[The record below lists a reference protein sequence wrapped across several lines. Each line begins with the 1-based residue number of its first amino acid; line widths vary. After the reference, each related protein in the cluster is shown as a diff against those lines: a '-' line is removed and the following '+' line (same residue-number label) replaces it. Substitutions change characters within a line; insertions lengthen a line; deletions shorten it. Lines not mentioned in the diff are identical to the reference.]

1 MSAITAKASRKM
13 KKYAVLTREPRC
25 FLGSFDFSWEQRKL
39 GEMGQTYTGLSGK
52 TKDDFGHGQA
62 RFVTYMNVFSN
73 PISNPEMTEP
83 IEIDPKQN
91 EVEVGDVFFT
101 TSSETPEE
109 VGMSSILLEKRG
121 KTYLNSFCFGFRP
134 SEKIDSYYLAY
145 MLRSEST
152 RAKIILLAQGISRYN
167 ISKNKVMEIAV
178 SLPSLDEQK
187 MIGQYFSQL
196 DNLITLH
203 QRKCAL
209 IFSSFQA
216 LISMM
221 FTTSTFSWEQR
232 KVQDV
237 ADRFDNLRI
246 PVAANLRVHGT
257 TPYYGANGIQDYVE
271 GFTHDGEFV
280 LVAEDGANDLKN
292 YPVKCVNG
300 RIWVNNHAHILQGKA
315 GIADNSFLAFAI
327 SQSDI
332 ESLLV
337 GGGRAKLNAETL
349 MSIEFRLPCLQEQ
362 YRIGEYLTQLD
373 HLITLHQR
381 ECISFTGRA
390 GRLILTANKKRT
402 TSSWEQRKLSEIADK
417 VTEKNAGLQYVE
429 TFTNSA
435 EFGIISQRD
444 FFDHD
449 IAKLGSLDGY
459 YIVKNEDFVYNPRIS
474 TSAPVGP
481 INRNKLGR
489 TGVMSPLYTVF
500 RPHDVDTTYL
510 EHFFKCA
517 YWHSFMN
524 FNGDSGARSDRFSI
538 KDDVFFQMPIPLPYI
553 DEQRK
558 IGELLTRLDHLITL
572 HQRKGKAAVTG
583 CSNDANNSKGV
594 YCKARDFGYKCYKK
608 VKSQQIRCLI
618 AVFIFF
624 V

>member
-203 QRKCAL
+203 QRKCVFL
-209 IFSSFQA
+209 FGFFQA
-216 LISMM
+216 FISMI
-221 FTTSTFSWEQR
+221 FTASTFSWEQR
-232 KVQDV
+232 KLGDV
-237 ADRFDNLRI
+237 VKEITRNDPESEAPIMMITANNGFIEQSERYAFNNAGESLKKYILLKKGELAYNHGASKLRPYGSCFALTTAENARI
-246 PVAANLRVHGT
+246 P
-257 TPYYGANGIQDYVE
+257 
-271 GFTHDGEFV
+271 FV
-280 LVAEDGANDLKN
+280 YHCFSAEN
-292 YPVKCVNG
+292 
-300 RIWVNNHAHILQGKA
+300 Q
-315 GIADNSFLAFAI
+315 
-327 SQSDI
+327 
-332 ESLLV
+332 
-337 GGGRAKLNAETL
+337 NAEF
-349 MSIEFRLPCLQEQ
+349 MSIELNGAEIENQLRKIVSSGARMDGLLNISFDEYTSVSVILPGTEEQDRIADFFRH
-362 YRIGEYLTQLD
+362 LD
-373 HLITLHQR
+373 NLITLHQR
-381 ECISFTGRA
+381 ECISFTARA
-390 GRLILTANKKRT
+390 GRLILTANKKRN
-402 TSSWEQRKLSEIADK
+402 TSSWEQRKLGEMGQ
-417 VTEKNAGLQYVE
+417 TYTGL
-429 TFTNSA
+429 
-435 EFGIISQRD
+435 
-444 FFDHD
+444 
-449 IAKLGSLDGY
+449 
-459 YIVKNEDFVYNPRIS
+459 
-474 TSAPVGP
+474 
-481 INRNKLGR
+481 
-489 TGVMSPLYTVF
+489 
-500 RPHDVDTTYL
+500 
-510 EHFFKCA
+510 
-517 YWHSFMN
+517 
-524 FNGDSGARSDRFSI
+524 SGKT
-538 KDDVFFQMPIPLPYI
+538 KDDFGHGHLRVQPERYFRIPEFWRGAPPPIFRYGCGRPCSR
-553 DEQRK
+553 QR
-558 IGELLTRLDHLITL
+558 
-572 HQRKGKAAVTG
+572 QR
-583 CSNDANNSKGV
+583 
-594 YCKARDFGYKCYKK
+594 
-608 VKSQQIRCLI
+608 
-618 AVFIFF
+618 
-624 V
+624 